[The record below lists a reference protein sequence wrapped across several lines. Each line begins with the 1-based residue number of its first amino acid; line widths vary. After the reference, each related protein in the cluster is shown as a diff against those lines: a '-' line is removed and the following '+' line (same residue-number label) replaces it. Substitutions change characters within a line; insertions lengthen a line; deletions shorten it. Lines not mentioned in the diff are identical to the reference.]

1 MTNTVLEGLR
11 SPVKVLADGIS
22 LVVQWLR
29 LYLPVQGAQVR
40 SLGRELRSHMPCRQK
55 LQA

>member
-55 LQA
+55 LKA